1 VRPSSQE
8 RLVGIEGLRALAAAG
23 VVIYHTGQ
31 VASRPGELGAGPLA
45 IALVPFAA
53 GVTLF
58 FVLSGFL
65 LYRPF
70 ATAVVRGEPF
80 PSVRRYYRNRALRIL
95 PAYWFILA
103 VAALVLQSTV
113 VGFEPP
119 NLISGALTDLGRLLK
134 SVFLVQNYS
143 PNSIGTG
150 ITPAWS
156 LAIEVVFYL
165 VLPLLAF
172 AALVTQ
178 RRLRSHSL
186 AHWSILAPVLI
197 MLMLGVL
204 GKILAVYAVPGPL
217 NSFNA
222 GWHSVLQFSFLGHA
236 DVFAWGMAVAVLK
249 VLHDEGLAKLP
260 GKRARLYAEGALVL
274 VFAIAVLSLPAADRG
289 WMVFFLPLPFA
300 LVLAFVV
307 LSSRERGSQPLFTRV
322 LVSRPLVAA
331 GLVSYSVFLWNHPLL
346 YWLHAHGLVWYGPV
360 GFVATL
366 ALLCLLCGVL
376 SALTYRFVESPAL
389 RLKLGFSRPERPR
402 REPKPTGG
410 PAPDPAAAG
419 SGRGV

>member
-1 VRPSSQE
+1 
-8 RLVGIEGLRALAAAG
+8 
-23 VVIYHTGQ
+23 
-31 VASRPGELGAGPLA
+31 
-45 IALVPFAA
+45 
-53 GVTLF
+53 
-58 FVLSGFL
+58 
-65 LYRPF
+65 
-70 ATAVVRGEPF
+70 
-80 PSVRRYYRNRALRIL
+80 
-95 PAYWFILA
+95 
-103 VAALVLQSTV
+103 
-113 VGFEPP
+113 
-119 NLISGALTDLGRLLK
+119 
-134 SVFLVQNYS
+134 
-143 PNSIGTG
+143 
-150 ITPAWS
+150 

-172 AALVTQ
+172 AALLTQ

-260 GKRARLYAEGALVL
+260 GKRARLYGEGALVL
-274 VFAIAVLSLPAADRG
+274 IFAIALFSLPAADRG
-289 WMVFFLPLPFA
+289 WMTFFLPLPFA

-307 LSSRERGSQPLFTRV
+307 LSSQARGSQSLLTRV
-322 LVSRPLVAA
+322 LASRPLVAA

-389 RLKLGFSRPERPR
+389 RLKLRFSKPERPRQEPKPR
-402 REPKPTGG
+402 REPKPVGG

-419 SGRGV
+419 SSRGA